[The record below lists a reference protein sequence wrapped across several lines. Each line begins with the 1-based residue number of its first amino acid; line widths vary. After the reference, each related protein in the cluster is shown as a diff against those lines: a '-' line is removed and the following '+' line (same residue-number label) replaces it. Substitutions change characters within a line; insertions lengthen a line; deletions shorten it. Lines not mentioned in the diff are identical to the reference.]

1 MKRRDLLKGGMAMSA
16 FAAATPLLAHDE
28 IIPDYQLH
36 EAFMPHEV
44 RLETVFEPNEIHV
57 DPGQFALY
65 WTLPKKKALRYTV
78 GIGRPGLYEAGEF
91 FVGAKREWPYWRPTP
106 DMIKR
111 EPNRYGR
118 LSNGLPGGLNNPLGA
133 RALYLFQPGRGDTYL
148 RIHGTNEPPTLA
160 RRVSYG
166 CARLVNDQVI
176 DLYNRVPME
185 TRVVLHPVA

>member
-28 IIPDYQLH
+28 IIPDYQLP

-65 WTLPKKKALRYTV
+65 WTLPKKKALRYTA

-118 LSNGLPGGLNNPLGA
+118 LSNGLPGVSTTRWA
-133 RALYLFQPGRGDTYL
+133 HGRF
-148 RIHGTNEPPTLA
+148 IC
-160 RRVSYG
+160 SS
-166 CARLVNDQVI
+166 
-176 DLYNRVPME
+176 
-185 TRVVLHPVA
+185 RVVATPICGFTGPTNLRRLHAAYLTGVRVW

>member
-28 IIPDYQLH
+28 IIPDYQLP

-78 GIGRPGLYEAGEF
+78 GIGRPGL
-91 FVGAKREWPYWRPTP
+91 
-106 DMIKR
+106 
-111 EPNRYGR
+111 
-118 LSNGLPGGLNNPLGA
+118 
-133 RALYLFQPGRGDTYL
+133 
-148 RIHGTNEPPTLA
+148 
-160 RRVSYG
+160 
-166 CARLVNDQVI
+166 
-176 DLYNRVPME
+176 
-185 TRVVLHPVA
+185 